1 MRKYSGAA
9 RLTALALSF
18 VLVMQPL
25 AFAASPAPLASPAAN
40 EEEKAFDRLVQ
51 DFESTCTLLEGAL
64 PGIPR
69 DTFAPEVIAEQAQ
82 NEPTRLFRW
91 VRDNTWL
98 APYRGLLRSDAGVL
112 MDRLGNSLDRAMLLH
127 RLLELAGQ
135 EVRLA
140 RGSLSDEELRT
151 LVLGRRPLT
160 SGAFPEARE
169 SVLLE
174 ETVSNAERLAREH
187 GLDIPGLR
195 DDLEEQTQ
203 TALTLRDEARR
214 RTASQTDAL
223 MALLGDIPEK
233 AGENDSLKIR
243 NEAYRDHWW
252 VQWKKN
258 GHWVD
263 LDPSLSGA
271 RPARPLT
278 RVLETMTPQELPGSL
293 KHRVEIRV
301 IAEALEKGYVRETVL
316 LDRVFDSAEAAGK
329 RIALFY
335 APVDWPPD
343 MHPLGGKLTPQK
355 FRNAL
360 LEQREWIPVLLVG
373 DRAHVQRGIAA
384 DGTVNESPSLDQ
396 AKPGEGIRSTVRGFS
411 SMLDAIGG
419 KPMPSPPPGDR
430 GAVLSALWIEY
441 VVAVPGRPDER
452 IRRVVFDLIGPAARH
467 AGTFPLRP
475 AVTEAVRLHRA
486 EALCTATDISIFS
499 ARPSEAF
506 VLHSFAA
513 SFLARRDL
521 LRAVAGSAGSKEF
534 GVCLQEFGRSLAFPA
549 VSPCSWLA
557 LLRNSWRRE
566 GNGVSMDRPLVLSY
580 HTGIRF
586 GSPSENV
593 AFEAFDIVSNRAAAS
608 PDGGAE
614 AFRARLEQGVLDT
627 NAEALLLRD
636 VLTFPDSGE
645 NTARAFER
653 SLRKGIPWVLISA
666 PGDPLLKK
674 FPAAVRACLH
684 ADLVAGNLV
693 AVPPPQEATEAGGF
707 AWWRIDPL
715 TGDTLGIGSGG
726 WGSEFIEYLAVT
738 AMPFVAVGSF
748 FGCMGG
754 PEGWDSASSMKVLG
768 CAYCAWISSSSI
780 VLAMILTGGAAAATG
795 LASSAISGGM
805 CGFFGAFAK

>member
-18 VLVMQPL
+18 VLVTQPL
-25 AFAASPAPLASPAAN
+25 AFAAPPASPAAAN

-51 DFESTCTLLEGAL
+51 DFESTCALLEDAL
-64 PGIPR
+64 PEIPR
-69 DTFAPEVIAEQAQ
+69 DTFAPEAIAEQAQ
-82 NEPTRLFRW
+82 GEPTRLFRW

-135 EVRLA
+135 EIRLA

-169 SVLLE
+169 NALMD
-174 ETVSNAERLAREH
+174 ETVSGAERLAREH
-187 GLDIPGLR
+187 GLDVPGLR
-195 DDLEEQTQ
+195 GDLEEQAKM
-203 TALTLRDEARR
+203 ALILRDEARR

-252 VQWKKN
+252 VQWKKD

-278 RVLETMTPQELPGSL
+278 RALETMTAQELPESL

-301 IAEALEKGYVRETVL
+301 IAEALEKGAVRETVL
-316 LDRVFDSAEAAGK
+316 LERVFDSAEAAGK
-329 RIALFY
+329 RIMLMH
-335 APVDWPPD
+335 APADWPAD
-343 MHPLGGKLTPQK
+343 MHPLGGKLTPEK
-355 FRNAL
+355 FRKAL

-373 DRAHVQRGIAA
+373 DRAYVQRGIAA
-384 DGTVNESPSLDQ
+384 DGTVNESPSLGQ
-396 AKPGEGIRSTVRGFS
+396 AKPGEGIRSKVGGFS

-419 KPMPSPPPGDR
+419 TPEPSPPSAAR
-430 GAVLSALWIEY
+430 GAVFSALWIEY
-441 VVAVPGRPDER
+441 VVAVPGRSEER
-452 IRRVVFDLIGPAARH
+452 IRRALFDLIGPAARH
-467 AGTFPLRP
+467 AGTFPVRP
-475 AVTEAVRLHRA
+475 AVTEAARLHRA

-506 VLHSFAA
+506 VLHSFAT

-521 LRAVAGSAGSKEF
+521 LRTVAGSAGSKEF
-534 GVCLQEFGRSLAFPA
+534 GARLQEFGRSVAFPA

-557 LLRNSWRRE
+557 LLRNSWGRE
-566 GNGVSMDRPLVLSY
+566 GSGVYMDLPLVLS
-580 HTGIRF
+580 HHSGIRF

-593 AFEAFDIVSNRAAAS
+593 AFEAFDIVSNRAAVS

-614 AFRARLEQGVLDT
+614 SFRARLEQGVLDT
-627 NAEALLLRD
+627 NAEAMLLRD

-653 SLRKGIPWVLISA
+653 SLRRGVPWVLISA

-674 FPAAVRACLH
+674 FPASVRARLY
-684 ADLVAGNLV
+684 ADLAAGNLV
-693 AVPPPQEATEAGGF
+693 AVPRPQEAIEAGDF

-715 TGDTLGIGSGG
+715 TGDTLGIGPRG

-754 PEGWDSASSMKVLG
+754 PEGWDSASSMKILG

-780 VLAMILTGGAAAATG
+780 ALAMILTGGAAAATG

>member
-18 VLVMQPL
+18 VLVVQPL
-25 AFAASPAPLASPAAN
+25 ASAAPPASPAAAN
-40 EEEKAFDRLVQ
+40 EEERTFDRLAQ
-51 DFESTCTLLEGAL
+51 DFESACALLESAL

-69 DTFAPEVIAEQAQ
+69 DTFDPEVVVKQAQ
-82 NEPTRLFRW
+82 SEPTRLFRW

-140 RGSLSDEELRT
+140 RGSLSDEEVRT

-160 SGAFPEARE
+160 SGAILEARE
-169 SVLLE
+169 SVLLG
-174 ETVSNAERLAREH
+174 ETVSDAERLAREH
-187 GLDIPGLR
+187 GLNVPGLR
-195 DDLEEQTQ
+195 DDLEERAKA
-203 TALTLRDEARR
+203 ALTLRDEARR

-223 MALLGDIPEK
+223 MALLGDIPGK
-233 AGENDSLKIR
+233 AAENDSPEIW

-252 VQWKKN
+252 VQWKKD

-263 LDPSLSGA
+263 LDPSLSDA

-278 RVLETMTPQELPGSL
+278 RALETMTPQELPESL
-293 KHRVEIRV
+293 KHRVQIHV
-301 IAEALEKGYVRETVL
+301 IAEALEKGAVRETVL
-316 LDRVFDSAEAAGK
+316 LDRVFDSAEAAGG
-329 RIALFY
+329 RILLMH
-335 APVDWPPD
+335 APADWPPD
-343 MHPLGGKLTPQK
+343 MHPLGGKLTPEK

-360 LEQREWIPVLLVG
+360 LEQKEWIPVLLVG

-384 DGTVNESPSLDQ
+384 DGTVNESPSLDR
-396 AKPGEGIRSTVRGFS
+396 AKPGEGIRSTVGGFS

-419 KPMPSPPPGDR
+419 KPAPSPPAAR
-430 GAVLSALWIEY
+430 GALFSALWIEY
-441 VVAVPGRPDER
+441 VVSAPGHPDER
-452 IRRVVFDLIGPAARH
+452 IRRAVFDLIGPAARH
-467 AGTFPLRP
+467 AGAFPVRP

-486 EALCTATDISIFS
+486 EALCTATDIAIFS

-513 SFLARRDL
+513 SILARRDV

-534 GVCLQEFGRSLAFPA
+534 GARLQEFGGSLAFPA

-557 LLRNSWRRE
+557 LLRNSWGRE
-566 GNGVSMDRPLVLSY
+566 GSGVSMDRPLVLS
-580 HTGIRF
+580 HHSGIRF
-586 GSPSENV
+586 GSPGENV
-593 AFEAFDIVSNRAAAS
+593 AFEAFDIVSNRAAVS

-614 AFRARLEQGVLDT
+614 SFRARLEQGVLDT

-636 VLTFPDSGE
+636 VLPFPDSGE

-653 SLRKGIPWVLISA
+653 SLRRGVPWALISA

-674 FPAAVRACLH
+674 FPASVRARLH
-684 ADLVAGNLV
+684 ADLAAGNVV
-693 AVPPPQEATEAGGF
+693 AVSPPQEAAGAGDF
-707 AWWRIDPL
+707 AWWRIDPR
-715 TGDTLGIGSGG
+715 TGDTLGIGPRG
-726 WGSEFIEYLAVT
+726 WGSEFVEYLALSS
-738 AMPFVAVGSF
+738 MPFIAVGSF
-748 FGCMGG
+748 LGCMGG
-754 PEGWDSASSMKVLG
+754 PEGWDSASSMKILG

-780 VLAMILTGGAAAATG
+780 ALAMILTGGAAAATG
-795 LASSAISGGM
+795 LATSVISGGV

>member
-25 AFAASPAPLASPAAN
+25 ASAAPPASPAAAN
-40 EEEKAFDRLVQ
+40 EEERAFDRLAQ
-51 DFESTCTLLEGAL
+51 DFESTCALLESAL

-69 DTFAPEVIAEQAQ
+69 DTFAPEAIAEQAQ
-82 NEPTRLFRW
+82 GEPTRLFRW

-98 APYRGLLRSDAGVL
+98 TPYRGLLRSDAGVL
-112 MDRLGNSLDRAMLLH
+112 MDRLGNSLDRAVLLH

-140 RGSLSDEELRT
+140 RGNLSDEEVRT
-151 LVLGRRPLT
+151 LVLGRRPLA
-160 SGAFPEARE
+160 SGAISEARE
-169 SVLLE
+169 SALLE

-187 GLDIPGLR
+187 GLDIPELR
-195 DDLEEQTQ
+195 GDLEERAK
-203 TALTLRDEARR
+203 TAVTLRDEARR
-214 RTASQTDAL
+214 RTASQTEAL

-233 AGENDSLKIR
+233 AGENDSPKIR

-252 VQWKKN
+252 VQWKKD

-263 LDPSLSGA
+263 LDPSLSDA

-278 RVLETMTPQELPGSL
+278 RALETMTPQELPESL
-293 KHRVEIRV
+293 KHRVQIRV
-301 IAEALEKGYVRETVL
+301 IAEALEKGAVRETVL
-316 LDRVFDSAEAAGK
+316 LDRVFDSAEAAGE
-329 RIALFY
+329 RILLMH
-335 APVDWPPD
+335 APADWPPD
-343 MHPLGGKLTPQK
+343 MHPLGGKLTPEK

-360 LEQREWIPVLLVG
+360 LEQKEWIPVLLVG
-373 DRAHVQRGIAA
+373 ERAHVQRGVAA
-384 DGTVNESPSLDQ
+384 DGTVNESPSLDH
-396 AKPGEGIRSTVRGFS
+396 AKPGEGIRSTVGGFS

-419 KPMPSPPPGDR
+419 KPAPSPPEVR
-430 GAVLSALWIEY
+430 GAVFSALWIEY
-441 VVAVPGRPDER
+441 IVSVPGHPDER
-452 IRRVVFDLIGPAARH
+452 IRRALFDLIGPAARH
-467 AGTFPLRP
+467 AGAFPVRP

-513 SFLARRDL
+513 SILARRDT
-521 LRAVAGSAGSKEF
+521 LRSVARSAGSAEF
-534 GVCLQEFGRSLAFPA
+534 GARLQEFGRSLAFPA

-557 LLRNSWRRE
+557 LLRNSWGRE
-566 GNGVSMDRPLVLSY
+566 GSGVYTDRPLVLS
-580 HTGIRF
+580 HHSGIRF
-586 GSPSENV
+586 GSPGENV
-593 AFEAFDIVSNRAAAS
+593 AFEAFDIVSNRAAVS

-614 AFRARLEQGVLDT
+614 SFRARLEQGVLDT

-636 VLTFPDSGE
+636 VLTFPERGE

-653 SLRKGIPWVLISA
+653 SLRRGVPWALISA
-666 PGDPLLKK
+666 PDDPLLKK
-674 FPAAVRACLH
+674 FPASVRARLH
-684 ADLVAGNLV
+684 ADLAAGNLV
-693 AVPPPQEATEAGGF
+693 AVPPPQEATEAGDF

-715 TGDTLGIGSGG
+715 TGDALGIGPRG
-726 WGSEFIEYLAVT
+726 WGSELIEYLAVT

-748 FGCMGG
+748 LGCMGG
-754 PEGWDSASSMKVLG
+754 PEGWNSTSSMKVLG
-768 CAYCAWISSSSI
+768 CAYCAWISASSI
-780 VLAMILTGGAAAATG
+780 ALAMILTGGAAAATG